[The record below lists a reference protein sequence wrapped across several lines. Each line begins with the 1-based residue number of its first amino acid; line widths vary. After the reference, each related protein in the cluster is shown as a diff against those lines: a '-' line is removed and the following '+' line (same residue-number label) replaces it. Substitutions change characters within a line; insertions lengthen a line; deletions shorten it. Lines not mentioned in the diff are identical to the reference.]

1 MAEFGS
7 RRREAVIRNS
17 ETKKSSWKEEDDNDE
32 NAPTH
37 GDLDDWRDAE
47 AQKAESDAEED
58 ACLTS
63 AEAAIWPPGEDAE
76 PSIEV
81 DGVPEAEIPEIV
93 EAEPSEEL
101 PTDQADL
108 DEAPEEAAGEP
119 AEALQKSPG
128 GPSKFAEWMA
138 SGIPGGKKVS
148 LAEKV
153 AALRKAGASRPT
165 ASAKVEANEP
175 DKESVRRIVTRFVE
189 LPGFSSQE
197 LLANRGKIIRD
208 IQSGSGVKILHVMD
222 AGECFRHFGRSEG
235 MTAVRTAG
243 FDENIDTCLEMI
255 YQLKNRSERLVEFPG
270 LSTRVLLGKGGEII
284 QKVQSASGVDG
295 IYILPPGE
303 VSHIFGREA
312 SKDVTVVRITGTTE
326 ENIDKCVEMIHQLK
340 AGDSSC
346 IGNITSALRMGPEE
360 LGLLTSRK
368 HKIIKAMQKVSGVC
382 ILPVGKPAAPD
393 GDDAPPTTDE
403 LSMTGPEDKVLRVK
417 DLVAAYLAL
426 ARATPQNLLS
436 SNPSYE
442 SPLGIGRQAAERF
455 NASMIHEL
463 FLMLPA
469 PSQEAGDDDE
479 EDMLDD
485 AEELEEMSQSEQEQ
499 QRALSQVWCRG
510 FELLERVG
518 SGAVVRLLGLLG
530 RRFEGVVKTQAEF
543 EEAER
548 TSDSSRLQAS
558 GTFSAAALMR
568 SSQRILGRRQRKEKK
583 KKPPGSDQTGDGY
596 ILDCPDLFCAL
607 VFSGV
612 ELCAEQRK
620 HFQPGCEVSFEL
632 RLSRYGVP
640 AAVRLEQAVV
650 RPPEG
655 DFAPDRPRYPAPDS
669 PTDGT
674 SPPQS
679 WPNNLGYDRRPQSW
693 PAHPPGEEAMDCRPA
708 GFEPSMPL
716 PADGPLVVSQPVWE
730 LKQDQNH
737 GGDYFWNAN
746 HRIISWDPPP
756 LHVGYW
762 ELEHGWHCW
771 GNRGTG
777 ETCLKLPVEHRL
789 TPPPRA
795 PFGPLG
801 FNFGGPPS
809 EPLQPPGGE
818 APQPEPWP
826 KRQKTRRGGG
836 GAAWKRHHAAEPS
849 EAPLPRPSSPP
860 PGNFVQPRQFS
871 DREMQQ
877 RLERLKAPEPER
889 GEISEDGG
897 RLAPRPPAR
906 PPPQSLHAGGEAYSR
921 APPAGFK
928 CASDLAARRRS
939 QQIARPTMISP
950 RREASGRPVVRQ
962 DRGYEAGL
970 HDSHDKEGRHH
981 GAWDDAV
988 ESAPSVRS
996 PKDQT
1001 RTPSSGSSNGRMPGF
1016 DWSSAQHEGLPAL
1029 SGGSNLHR
1037 EGDCIPCGWFWKPK
1051 GCLRGD
1057 ECGYCH
1063 LCPDGEVKLR
1073 KKAKKLDAIRAGNTP
1088 SGASIGDPEAHSDPD
1103 ESRDF
1108 EGEPPPREWFSRGN
1122 DALCQQ
1128 VVQQTKLSHPGH
1140 QGTWDAPDSGHD
1152 ESQQSDPWKF
1162 LQEQEE
1168 LQEEPGE
1175 PPEEE
1180 EETEEPEQPEDQEEL
1195 ERQTMMAEL
1204 QNLRSRGEARKG
1216 GPSSS
1221 GTRPRGSVNSAW
1233 KVQEPEVE
1241 QDMEEEPLEE
1251 EESLQQ
1257 ETFEEEEDLFEEEES
1272 PWEEEQTAGHQSE
1285 AAEGI
1290 RKAPRPQAEP
1300 RPKAQSKPKAEQQPR
1315 AGVSGRRQVDGTI
1328 KTRFSKNRRDR
1339 FHKVT
1344 GMDGTE
1350 WGKSD
1355 WTEDS
1360 GRSRQKEEWPA
1371 PSERH
1376 VGLLSPGPG
1385 AAWQETKWQDQ
1396 WEDQGK
1402 TYTSVRRSGK
1412 TIRGTEPGKRP
1423 GAFLISL
1430 FCGPQINK
1438 DEMLTVPST
1447 WRSLTKISL
1456 RQYPDIES
1464 EKTGP
1469 GLEGDLGCEA
1479 VLPYESFKVEDV
1491 IRRNG
1496 FAPPNSTAGWSG
1508 S

>member
-32 NAPTH
+32 NAPTR

-63 AEAAIWPPGEDAE
+63 AEASIWPPGEDAE

-81 DGVPEAEIPEIV
+81 DGVPDAEIPEIV
-93 EAEPSEEL
+93 EAEPSEEF

-175 DKESVRRIVTRFVE
+175 DKESVRLIVTRFVE

-222 AGECFRHFGRSEG
+222 AGECFRHFGRSVG

-295 IYILPPGE
+295 IYILQPGE
-303 VSHIFGREA
+303 VSHTFGREA

-403 LSMTGPEDKVLRVK
+403 LSMTGPEDKVSRVK

-436 SNPSYE
+436 SDPSYE

-479 EDMLDD
+479 EDLLDD

-499 QRALSQVWCRG
+499 QRARSQVWCRG

-640 AAVRLEQAVV
+640 AVGISV
-650 RPPEG
+650 
-655 DFAPDRPRYPAPDS
+655 S
-669 PTDGT
+669 TM
-674 SPPQS
+674 S
-679 WPNNLGYDRRPQSW
+679 
-693 PAHPPGEEAMDCRPA
+693 
-708 GFEPSMPL
+708 FES
-716 PADGPLVVSQPVWE
+716 
-730 LKQDQNH
+730 
-737 GGDYFWNAN
+737 
-746 HRIISWDPPP
+746 
-756 LHVGYW
+756 
-762 ELEHGWHCW
+762 
-771 GNRGTG
+771 TG
-777 ETCLKLPVEHRL
+777 
-789 TPPPRA
+789 
-795 PFGPLG
+795 
-801 FNFGGPPS
+801 
-809 EPLQPPGGE
+809 
-818 APQPEPWP
+818 
-826 KRQKTRRGGG
+826 
-836 GAAWKRHHAAEPS
+836 
-849 EAPLPRPSSPP
+849 
-860 PGNFVQPRQFS
+860 
-871 DREMQQ
+871 
-877 RLERLKAPEPER
+877 
-889 GEISEDGG
+889 
-897 RLAPRPPAR
+897 
-906 PPPQSLHAGGEAYSR
+906 
-921 APPAGFK
+921 
-928 CASDLAARRRS
+928 
-939 QQIARPTMISP
+939 
-950 RREASGRPVVRQ
+950 
-962 DRGYEAGL
+962 
-970 HDSHDKEGRHH
+970 
-981 GAWDDAV
+981 
-988 ESAPSVRS
+988 
-996 PKDQT
+996 
-1001 RTPSSGSSNGRMPGF
+1001 
-1016 DWSSAQHEGLPAL
+1016 
-1029 SGGSNLHR
+1029 
-1037 EGDCIPCGWFWKPK
+1037 
-1051 GCLRGD
+1051 
-1057 ECGYCH
+1057 
-1063 LCPDGEVKLR
+1063 
-1073 KKAKKLDAIRAGNTP
+1073 
-1088 SGASIGDPEAHSDPD
+1088 
-1103 ESRDF
+1103 
-1108 EGEPPPREWFSRGN
+1108 
-1122 DALCQQ
+1122 
-1128 VVQQTKLSHPGH
+1128 
-1140 QGTWDAPDSGHD
+1140 
-1152 ESQQSDPWKF
+1152 
-1162 LQEQEE
+1162 
-1168 LQEEPGE
+1168 
-1175 PPEEE
+1175 
-1180 EETEEPEQPEDQEEL
+1180 
-1195 ERQTMMAEL
+1195 
-1204 QNLRSRGEARKG
+1204 
-1216 GPSSS
+1216 
-1221 GTRPRGSVNSAW
+1221 
-1233 KVQEPEVE
+1233 
-1241 QDMEEEPLEE
+1241 
-1251 EESLQQ
+1251 
-1257 ETFEEEEDLFEEEES
+1257 
-1272 PWEEEQTAGHQSE
+1272 
-1285 AAEGI
+1285 
-1290 RKAPRPQAEP
+1290 
-1300 RPKAQSKPKAEQQPR
+1300 
-1315 AGVSGRRQVDGTI
+1315 
-1328 KTRFSKNRRDR
+1328 
-1339 FHKVT
+1339 
-1344 GMDGTE
+1344 
-1350 WGKSD
+1350 
-1355 WTEDS
+1355 
-1360 GRSRQKEEWPA
+1360 
-1371 PSERH
+1371 
-1376 VGLLSPGPG
+1376 
-1385 AAWQETKWQDQ
+1385 
-1396 WEDQGK
+1396 
-1402 TYTSVRRSGK
+1402 
-1412 TIRGTEPGKRP
+1412 
-1423 GAFLISL
+1423 
-1430 FCGPQINK
+1430 
-1438 DEMLTVPST
+1438 
-1447 WRSLTKISL
+1447 
-1456 RQYPDIES
+1456 
-1464 EKTGP
+1464 
-1469 GLEGDLGCEA
+1469 
-1479 VLPYESFKVEDV
+1479 
-1491 IRRNG
+1491 
-1496 FAPPNSTAGWSG
+1496 
-1508 S
+1508 